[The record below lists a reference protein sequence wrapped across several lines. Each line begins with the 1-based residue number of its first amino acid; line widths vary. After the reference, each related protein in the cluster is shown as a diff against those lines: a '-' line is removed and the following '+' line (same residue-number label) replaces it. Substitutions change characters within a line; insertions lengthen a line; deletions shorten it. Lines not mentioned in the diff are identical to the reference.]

1 MMEKNCPTTCQDK
14 YKWEL
19 FCSNFEFDIPFSLLN
34 CLVYGTTQKL
44 ENSKVF
50 KSHTHRKFK
59 FTCLRYSLRP
69 EYKEYRVQSLYQ
81 IITSTQKTHVYL
93 INVYYQPKYGN

>member
-1 MMEKNCPTTCQDK
+1 MAQHKNRKIRK
-14 YKWEL
+14 Y
-19 FCSNFEFDIPFSLLN
+19 LN
-34 CLVYGTTQKL
+34 HT
-44 ENSKVF
+44 
-50 KSHTHRKFK
+50 HTHRKFK
-59 FTCLRYSLRP
+59 LTCLRYSLRP